1 MKTYING
8 LFSRF
13 FVERKIMNFF
23 GKHPVLK
30 YGAIFSCAAAVASTF
45 YLSLQAD
52 NNKARVLEETKFK
65 AETAMEFNGISGLQ
79 GAELEA
85 ALRLIGY
92 NCNVPKEISDFAIA
106 EKTFCGAPYGSYYVT
121 ISMKDVLNYLGRKG
135 AL

>member
-1 MKTYING
+1 
-8 LFSRF
+8 
-13 FVERKIMNFF
+13 MNFF
-23 GKHPVLK
+23 GRHPVLK
-30 YGAIFSCAAAVASTF
+30 YGAIFSGAAAAAFTF

-52 NNKARVLEETKFK
+52 NNKARELEETKFK
-65 AETAMEFNGISGLQ
+65 AKTAMEFNGISGLQ

-92 NCNVPKEISDFAIA
+92 DCRVPKEISDFAIA
-106 EKTFCGAPYGSYYVT
+106 EKTFCGAPHGGYYVT